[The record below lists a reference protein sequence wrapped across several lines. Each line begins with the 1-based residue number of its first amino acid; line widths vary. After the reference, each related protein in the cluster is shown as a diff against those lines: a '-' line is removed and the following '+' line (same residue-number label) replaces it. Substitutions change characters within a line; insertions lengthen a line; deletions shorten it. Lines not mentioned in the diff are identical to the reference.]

1 MDNPTRLRDQ
11 LLSRRM
17 DSIMSNWTRI
27 PKDELKKKITMP
39 TYIRLAI
46 YQAMESKDIHAG
58 NSHFQSCTSS
68 EESPE
73 SPLVVFINSRSGGRQ
88 GPELK
93 DTLQN
98 LMSEEQVNLQCI
110 S

>member
-1 MDNPTRLRDQ
+1 MDNSTRLRDQ
-11 LLSRRM
+11 LLSRGM
-17 DSIMSNWTRI
+17 DSIISNWTRI

-39 TYIRLAI
+39 TYIRLAMN
-46 YQAMESKDIHAG
+46 QAMESKDIDAG
-58 NSHFQSCTSS
+58 NSHFDTSTSS

-93 DTLQN
+93 EMLQN
-98 LMSEEQVNLQCI
+98 LMSEEQVKL
-110 S
+110 